1 MLPSCLLKRLNRL
14 RVAVK
19 RVFALARVRALRC
32 VFECVC
38 VFAWYRHTLNLIWT
52 IWGENEQP
60 SMVMIRY
67 GNVAFGVHCQM
78 QWAITVESQEW
89 LDSARSACAAH
100 EILPMWMT

>member
-1 MLPSCLLKRLNRL
+1 MVLPSCLLKRLNRL

-67 GNVAFGVHCQM
+67 GNVVWCPL
-78 QWAITVESQEW
+78 
-89 LDSARSACAAH
+89 LDAVGDHRRVARVAGLCTLGMCSA
-100 EILPMWMT
+100 